1 MIGVLVGVIATSLY
15 RRLRK
20 RLDNND
26 DRRS

>member
-20 RLDNND
+20 RLENKD
-26 DRRS
+26 DRRP